1 MQGSVRKRGNYWYYR
16 YYAFVD
22 GRKKQIERKGGS
34 TKHQAL
40 IKLRHTLCD
49 LDAVKNHMIDNREVL
64 NNARKC

>member
-34 TKHQAL
+34 TKREAL
-40 IKLRHTLCD
+40 IKLHHTLCK
-49 LDAVKNHMIDNREVL
+49 LETMENHIVNDIYGGAN
-64 NNARKC
+64 